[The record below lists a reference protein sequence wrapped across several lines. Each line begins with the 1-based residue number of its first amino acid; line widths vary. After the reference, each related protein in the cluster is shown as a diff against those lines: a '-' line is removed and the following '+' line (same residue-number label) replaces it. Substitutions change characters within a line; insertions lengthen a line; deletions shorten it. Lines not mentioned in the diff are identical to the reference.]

1 MKTLAR
7 RLLLLICGMLLA
19 AGGACGWHYYHP
31 PIYEAKA
38 RLSLT
43 EESLLAPLQHSE
55 LMRRARRTLRDKWTA
70 QELAGEK
77 GLQPQVRGTLET
89 KYSAADKS
97 ADVSYQTIDQCHA
110 VEELTTLIELFRTD
124 HKADQ
129 EAHALLMRK
138 REQEELHTEQNQI
151 QGALDRDT
159 NREGDLKTSLHS
171 QEARDAQQ
179 SITLEGIRSLSKALA
194 FAKLSRIE
202 TDQHIA
208 LVRKELDRGETL
220 GTITSKLPEG
230 QIRELLQNLI
240 QQQQVH
246 TELGQTRAMLQ
257 DVSKLYGKKH
267 PRRKEL
273 ESRIELLSAQESSAQ
288 LSTHFKADGALAQ
301 YAPLLKT
308 LVEIQQQT
316 HQYEREL
323 QKQFD
328 LERESQESHQRLQTE
343 LRTLQEK
350 IGTSQKRQ
358 KEIEIRLAELE
369 KTPQGPSISIEQ
381 LPWLVPEPV
390 SMTLKMLLLCS
401 LAPGVLLGLILN
413 GFWVELPKRR
423 IEQRQVIAAALPSLQ
438 QRRMMRQ
445 LKLQEARTS

>member
-7 RLLLLICGMLLA
+7 RFLLLICGILLA

-38 RLSLT
+38 RLSFA
-43 EESLLAPLQHSE
+43 EESLLGPLQHSE
-55 LMRRARRTLRDKWTA
+55 LMRRARRTMRDKWAA

-77 GLQPQVRGTLET
+77 GAQPQMRGTLEA
-89 KYSAADKS
+89 KYSPADKI

-110 VEELTTLIELFRTD
+110 VEELTTLVELFRTD

-129 EAHALLMRK
+129 EAHQLSVRK
-138 REQEELHTEQNQI
+138 REQEDLHTEQNQL
-151 QGALDRDT
+151 QAALDRDT
-159 NREGDLKTSLHS
+159 NREEDLRANLQT
-171 QEARDAQQ
+171 QEARDARQ
-179 SITLEGIRSLSKALA
+179 SITMEGIRSLSKALA

-202 TDQHIA
+202 TDQHIG
-208 LVRKELDRGETL
+208 LVRRELDRGQAL
-220 GTITSKLPEG
+220 GTIVSKLPEG

-273 ESRIELLSAQESSAQ
+273 ESRIELLAGRESSAQ
-288 LSTHFKADGALAQ
+288 LSAQLKADGALAQ
-301 YAPLLKT
+301 TDPLLKT
-308 LVEIQQQT
+308 LHEIQQQSQ
-316 HQYEREL
+316 QYEREL

-328 LERESQESHQRLQTE
+328 LERESQESQQRLQTE
-343 LRTLQEK
+343 LQTIHEK
-350 IGTSQKRQ
+350 IAAAQKRR
-358 KEIEIRLAELE
+358 KEIETRLSELD
-369 KTPQGPSISIEQ
+369 KIPQGPSIAIEQ

-401 LAPGVLLGLILN
+401 LAPGILLGLVLN
-413 GFWVELPKRR
+413 TFWMEIPRRRVEQ
-423 IEQRQVIAAALPSLQ
+423 QRVIAAALPSLQ

-445 LKLQEARTS
+445 HKLQEARTY